1 MALPFLMALLSMGTT
16 LSGIRSQN
24 QALTSQAQQ
33 MAAGAIRQT
42 QSDLDLLELRKSQVS
57 TTITLEQVRRM
68 RQGQRER
75 STLAARLA
83 DAGVAGGTTVRDAV
97 ASVIQ
102 EETDL
107 ATLETKKEWNVNQL
121 LMEQR
126 EAVTR
131 GQSQINQAQGL
142 LSQRTQAGPGVLQLI
157 GAGLSGYS
165 TGKQLE
171 PMFVGPKTNRVK
183 AGEPGVDAQGF
194 WV

>member
-24 QALTSQAQQ
+24 QALSSQAQQ
-33 MAAGAIRQT
+33 MAAGAVRQT

-57 TTITLEQVRRM
+57 TMITLEQVRRM

-75 STLAARLA
+75 STLAARLG

-131 GQSQINQAQGL
+131 GQSKINQAQGL

-171 PMFVGPKTNRVK
+171 PMFVGSKANRVK